1 MRRFSL
7 VAAATA
13 VSERARQVRTAAV
26 LTLDDAVEEAIRTAM
41 LSWKGALLASVCETL
56 GIQAP
61 HNDTTATLTA
71 VEVDDKIVAVQSMY
85 VAHRLDRGVHV
96 VVYGPGRKVLGQL
109 TVDGAD
115 KPSEAVN
122 RIVKLVRG

>member
-13 VSERARQVRTAAV
+13 VSERSRHVRTAAV

-41 LSWKGALLASVCETL
+41 LAWKGALLAAVCELL
-56 GIQAP
+56 GVPVP
-61 HNDTTATLTA
+61 HDVDATLTA
-71 VEVDDKIVAVQSMY
+71 VEVDDKIIAVQSMY
-85 VAHRLDRGVHV
+85 VAHQLDRGVHV